1 MYYKTSDQE
10 RIQLG
15 FGGHECNNGM
25 HFCGLYET
33 EEERDDIILGYLRQG
48 LIDKSR
54 VLYTPT
60 ERSKDDFMEKFSER
74 FPGENDLIVDNPQF
88 TVNTAEELY
97 YQDGVFSPIRMNVN
111 LNRFY
116 EDSQKGGNVNIRTT
130 AEMVWALDLDLDKTS
145 LMAYESRLN
154 YFIPG
159 KPWISICMYN
169 MLRFDGETIM
179 KVLQTHPY
187 TISKGGM
194 ITKNPYY
201 LHPDD
206 WLEQY
211 APEYRL

>member
-1 MYYKTSDQE
+1 MYYETSNQE
-10 RIQLG
+10 RINLG
-15 FGGHECNNGM
+15 FGGHQCNNGM

-33 EEERDDIILGYLRQG
+33 EKERDDIILDYLRQG
-48 LIDKSR
+48 LVDKAR

-60 ERSKDDFMEKFSER
+60 ERSKDDFLKKLTEKF
-74 FPGENDLIVDNPQF
+74 PHNNHLINENPLLTI
-88 TVNTAEELY
+88 NTADDLY
-97 YQDGVFSPIRMNVN
+97 YQDGEFSPIRMNHN
-111 LNRFY
+111 LNNFY
-116 EDSQKGGNVNIRTT
+116 VESQKNGKINIRTT
-130 AEMVWALDLDLDKTS
+130 AEMVWAIDKQLDLTQ

-169 MLRFDGETIM
+169 LTKFDGQTIM

-201 LHPDD
+201 IHPDD
-206 WLEQY
+206 WLAQN
-211 APEYRL
+211 APEYNN